1 MTVWLSGDVVKHIN
15 KVTLRRAGLILRWVS
30 VRVRGYT
37 VWVFNQATQAN
48 SAWSSFRG

>member
-15 KVTLRRAGLILRWVS
+15 KVTLRRAGLVLRWVTLREYI
-30 VRVRGYT
+30 VL
-37 VWVFNQATQAN
+37 VFNQAIQAN